1 MPLVGAKRRNRC
13 LPWASTAAHAAAR
26 EPLRPAVQAMA
37 RLGREDLP
45 RHPPLQDRADPHG
58 GVVDRVPLG
67 HTLKIGWVEMSE
79 PEPRARSASRS
90 GRPRRREISGV
101 RYTSVVGAGSF
112 GTALAVLLVRAGLRV
127 TLHTR
132 SPEQAGAAA
141 ERAREQALP
150 ARGGA
155 AGAAV
160 ASSPR
165 WRTSTGRTS
174 CSWQCPPPRSRR

>member
-1 MPLVGAKRRNRC
+1 
-13 LPWASTAAHAAAR
+13 
-26 EPLRPAVQAMA
+26 MA

-67 HTLKIGWVEMSE
+67 HTLKIGWGQMSE
-79 PEPRARSASRS
+79 PEPRAWSAPRSA
-90 GRPRRREISGV
+90 RPRRREISGV

-132 SPEQAGAAA
+132 SAQPD
-141 ERAREQALP
+141 ARL
-150 ARGGA
+150 
-155 AGAAV
+155 
-160 ASSPR
+160 
-165 WRTSTGRTS
+165 
-174 CSWQCPPPRSRR
+174 